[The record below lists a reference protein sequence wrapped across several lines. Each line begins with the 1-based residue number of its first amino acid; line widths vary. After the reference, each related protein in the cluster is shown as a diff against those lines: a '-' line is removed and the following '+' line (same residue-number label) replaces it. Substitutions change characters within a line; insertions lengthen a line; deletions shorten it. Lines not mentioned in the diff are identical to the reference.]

1 MVKNTIRKRTLE
13 DTSAD
18 VCLLFLYCMGGGLVQ
33 VLGIGEAEQL
43 SYGLL
48 FLEDLGA
55 G

>member
-1 MVKNTIRKRTLE
+1 
-13 DTSAD
+13 
-18 VCLLFLYCMGGGLVQ
+18 MGGSLVQ
-33 VLGIGEAEQL
+33 VLGIGEAKRL